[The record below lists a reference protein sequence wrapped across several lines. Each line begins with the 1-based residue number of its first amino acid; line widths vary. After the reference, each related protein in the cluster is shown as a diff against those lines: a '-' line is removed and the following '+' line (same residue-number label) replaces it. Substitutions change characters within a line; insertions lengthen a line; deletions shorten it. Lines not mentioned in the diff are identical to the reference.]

1 MAKQKKWA
9 QNYQIYRIIFVC
21 KHTLKVM
28 SCFSIYKIIVIHVNN
43 NSIEFRLVVCF
54 VLFDLKGRHSYIM
67 DAVE

>member
-1 MAKQKKWA
+1 MDKQKNGQK
-9 QNYQIYRIIFVC
+9 IIRYIGLSSFF

-67 DAVE
+67 DVVE